1 MTIEQFEK
9 AKAKRYDI
17 DRLKAIFKDKHW
29 SETPSGELNIGF
41 DVKDGIGSKSINI
54 AIPHY
59 LANNILG
66 LISKRISQL
75 IEIGEEEF
83 KKL

>member
-1 MTIEQFEK
+1 MTIEQYEK
-9 AKAKRYDI
+9 AKAKRFDV

-29 SETPSGELNIGF
+29 SENPSGELNIGF
-41 DVKDGIGSKSINI
+41 EVKDGIGFKSINI

-59 LANNILG
+59 LAENILG
-66 LISKRISQL
+66 LVSKRISQL
-75 IEIGEEEF
+75 IEIGEDEF